1 MGAIKKRRA
10 GRAVALIAAVGLIAA
25 ACGGEEEE
33 AAPAPAPAP
42 APDASTPPETP
53 AGYDRAA
60 VMAAIDEVA
69 ERVANGELAYDV
81 TANEDEA
88 IQALREVIPQPDG
101 YPARSVQ
108 ILIGFGEGG
117 GSDNYT
123 RNAGRDVERIMGQP
137 IIYNNVPGG
146 SGEVAIGQLLA
157 SNPDGYTI
165 GSSITNQVII
175 DALGTQPY
183 SWTESVEYI
192 IRQQGPTE
200 TYWVRADSPFQTM
213 EELLEFAKNNP
224 GEIRNSGSG
233 LGGDDEFRQL
243 AIEAA
248 LDTEIIFIPFDG
260 VGGRTTAL
268 LSGDIDMLHET
279 FATMLDLYEDGQ
291 IRPLAYGGTQ
301 QLGAVGPPDI
311 PSMSQLGYDVP
322 VGRWRSMVAP
332 LGTPVEIV
340 EYLHNLFYAASKLP
354 AYIEYAEV
362 FLQDNPDFYLG
373 PEDFRAEA
381 IRERDALKVI
391 IEQFDYGQ

>member
-1 MGAIKKRRA
+1 MATIKKRRA
-10 GRAVALIAAVGLIAA
+10 GRSIALVAAVGMIVA
-25 ACGGEEEE
+25 ACGGSDAPAP

-42 APDASTPPETP
+42 GAPAPDAP

-60 VMAAIDEVA
+60 VMAAIDEIAAKVA
-69 ERVANGELAYDV
+69 RGELQYDV

-88 IQALREVIPQPDG
+88 IRALREVIPQPAG

-108 ILIGFGEGG
+108 LLIGFGEGG
-117 GSDNYT
+117 GSDLYS
-123 RNAGRDVERIMGQP
+123 RNAGRDVERIMGRP
-137 IIYNNVPGG
+137 LVYNNVPGG
-146 SGEVAIGQLLA
+146 SGEVALGQLIT

-165 GSSITNQVII
+165 GSAITNQVII

-183 SWTESVEYI
+183 SFTESVEFI
-192 IRQQGPTE
+192 VRQQGPTE

-224 GEIRNSGSG
+224 GVIRNSGSG

-248 LDTEIIFIPFDG
+248 LNTQIIFIPFDG

-279 FATMLDLYEDGQ
+279 LATMLDLYKDGQ

-301 QLGAVGPPDI
+301 QLGAFTPDI
-311 PSMSQLGYDVP
+311 PSMADLGYDVP

-332 LGTPVEIV
+332 KGTPTEII

-354 AYIEYAEV
+354 SYITYAEV
-362 FLQDNPDFYLG
+362 ALQNNPDFYLG

-391 IEQFDYGQ
+391 IEQFGYGQ

>member
-1 MGAIKKRRA
+1 MGSIKKRRA
-10 GRAVALIAAVGLIAA
+10 GRSVALVAAVGMIVA
-25 ACGGEEEE
+25 ACGGSDAPAP

-42 APDASTPPETP
+42 GAPAPDAP

-60 VMAAIDEVA
+60 VMAAIDEIAAKVA
-69 ERVANGELAYDV
+69 RGELQYDV

-88 IQALREVIPQPDG
+88 IRALREVIPQPDG

-108 ILIGFGEGG
+108 LLIGFGEGG
-117 GSDNYT
+117 GSDLYS
-123 RNAGRDVERIMGQP
+123 RNAGRDVERIMGRP
-137 IIYNNVPGG
+137 LVYNNVPGG
-146 SGEVAIGQLLA
+146 SGEVALGQLIA
-157 SNPDGYTI
+157 SNPDGYTF
-165 GSSITNQVII
+165 GSAITNQVII

-183 SWTESVEYI
+183 SFTESVEFI

-224 GEIRNSGSG
+224 GAIRNSGSG

-268 LSGDIDMLHET
+268 LSGDIDVLHET
-279 FATMLDLYEDGQ
+279 LATMLDLYEDGQ

-301 QLGAVGPPDI
+301 QLGAFDPDI
-311 PSMSQLGYDVP
+311 PSMADLGYDVP

-332 LGTPVEIV
+332 KGTPAEIV

-354 AYIEYAEV
+354 SYIAYAEV
-362 FLQDNPDFYLG
+362 ALQNNPDFYLG

-391 IEQFDYGQ
+391 IEQFGYGQ

>member
-1 MGAIKKRRA
+1 MASMKKRRA
-10 GRAVALIAAVGLIAA
+10 GRSIALVAAVGMIVA
-25 ACGGEEEE
+25 ACGGSDAPAP

-42 APDASTPPETP
+42 GAPAPDAP

-60 VMAAIDEVA
+60 VMAAIDEIA
-69 ERVANGELAYDV
+69 ARVARGELQYDV

-88 IQALREVIPQPDG
+88 IRALREVIPQPAG

-108 ILIGFGEGG
+108 LLIGFGEGG
-117 GSDNYT
+117 GSDLYS
-123 RNAGRDVERIMGQP
+123 RNAGRDVERIMGRP
-137 IIYNNVPGG
+137 LVYNNVPGG
-146 SGEVAIGQLLA
+146 SGEVALGQLIT

-165 GSSITNQVII
+165 GSAITNQVII

-183 SWTESVEYI
+183 SFTESVEFI

-224 GEIRNSGSG
+224 GVIRNSGSG

-248 LDTEIIFIPFDG
+248 LNTQIIFIPFDG

-279 FATMLDLYEDGQ
+279 LATMLDLYKDGQ

-301 QLGAVGPPDI
+301 RLGAFDPDI
-311 PSMSQLGYDVP
+311 PSMADLGYDVP

-332 LGTPVEIV
+332 KGTPTEII

-354 AYIEYAEV
+354 SYIAYAEV
-362 FLQDNPDFYLG
+362 ALQNNPDFYLG

-391 IEQFDYGQ
+391 IEQFGYGQ

>member
-1 MGAIKKRRA
+1 MGVKKKRRLA
-10 GRAVALIAAVGLIAA
+10 RSIALIAAVGLIAA
-25 ACGGEEEE
+25 ACGGDDA

-42 APDASTPPETP
+42 AAPAAPEAP

-60 VMAAIDEVA
+60 VMAAIDDIA
-69 ERVANGELAYDV
+69 ARVASGELSYDP
-81 TANEDEA
+81 TQNEDDA
-88 IQALREVIPQPDG
+88 IQALREAIPAPDG

-108 ILIGFGEGG
+108 LIIGFGEGG
-117 GSDNYT
+117 GSDLYS
-123 RNAGRDVERIMGQP
+123 RNAGRDVERIMGRP
-137 IIYNNVPGG
+137 LVYNNVPGG
-146 SGEVAIGQLLA
+146 SGEVALGQLIT

-165 GSSITNQVII
+165 GSAITNQVII

-183 SWTESVEYI
+183 SFTESVEFI

-248 LDTEIIFIPFDG
+248 LDTEIVFIPFDG

-279 FATMLDLYEDGQ
+279 LATMYDLYEDGQ
-291 IRPLAYGGTQ
+291 IRALAYGGDQ
-301 QLGAVGPPDI
+301 QLGAFDPDI
-311 PSMSQLGYDVP
+311 PSMTQLGYEVP

-332 LGTPVEIV
+332 LGTPVEII

-354 AYIEYAEV
+354 SYIEYAEV
-362 FLQDNPDFYLG
+362 ALQNNPDFYLG
-373 PEDFRAEA
+373 PEAFRAEA

>member
-1 MGAIKKRRA
+1 MGSSKTRRA
-10 GRAVALIAAVGLIAA
+10 SIALVAAIGLIVA
-25 ACGGEEEE
+25 ACGGSDD
-33 AAPAPAPAP
+33 PAPA
-42 APDASTPPETP
+42 APDAPSAPAAPDAP

-60 VMAAIDEVA
+60 VMAAIDDVA
-69 ERVANGELAYDV
+69 ARVASGELQYDV

-88 IQALREVIPQPDG
+88 IRALREVIPQPDG
-101 YPARSVQ
+101 YPSRSVQ

-123 RNAGRDVERIMGQP
+123 RNAGRDVERIMGQR
-137 IIYNNVPGG
+137 IVYNNVPGG

-213 EELLEFAKNNP
+213 EELLEFAKDNP
-224 GEIRNSGSG
+224 GQIRNSGSG

-311 PSMSQLGYDVP
+311 PSMADLGYDVP

-354 AYIEYAEV
+354 SYIAYAEV

-391 IEQFDYGQ
+391 IEQFGYGQ

>member
-1 MGAIKKRRA
+1 MRSSKTRRA
-10 GRAVALIAAVGLIAA
+10 SIALVAAIGLIVA
-25 ACGGEEEE
+25 ACGGSDD
-33 AAPAPAPAP
+33 PAPA
-42 APDASTPPETP
+42 APDAPSAPAAPDAP

-60 VMAAIDEVA
+60 VMAAIDDVA
-69 ERVANGELAYDV
+69 ARVASGELQYDV

-88 IQALREVIPQPDG
+88 IRALREVIPQPDG
-101 YPARSVQ
+101 YPSRSVQ

-123 RNAGRDVERIMGQP
+123 RNAGRDVERIMGQR
-137 IIYNNVPGG
+137 IVYNNVPGG

-213 EELLEFAKNNP
+213 EELLEFAKDNP
-224 GEIRNSGSG
+224 GQIRNSGSG

-248 LDTEIIFIPFDG
+248 LDTEIVFIPFDG

-311 PSMSQLGYDVP
+311 PSMADLGYDVP

-354 AYIEYAEV
+354 SYIAYAEV

-391 IEQFDYGQ
+391 IEQFGYGQ

>member
-1 MGAIKKRRA
+1 MGSIKRRRA
-10 GRAVALIAAVGLIAA
+10 GRSVALVAAVGMIVA
-25 ACGGEEEE
+25 ACGGSDAPAP

-42 APDASTPPETP
+42 GAPAPDAP

-60 VMAAIDEVA
+60 VMAAIDEIAAKVA
-69 ERVANGELAYDV
+69 RGELQYDV
-81 TANEDEA
+81 TANEDET
-88 IQALREVIPQPDG
+88 IRALREVIPQPAG

-108 ILIGFGEGG
+108 LLIGFGEGG
-117 GSDNYT
+117 GSDLYS
-123 RNAGRDVERIMGQP
+123 RNAGRDVERIMGRP
-137 IIYNNVPGG
+137 LVYNNVPGG
-146 SGEVAIGQLLA
+146 SGEVALGQLIT

-165 GSSITNQVII
+165 GSAITNQVII

-183 SWTESVEYI
+183 SFTESVEFI
-192 IRQQGPTE
+192 VRQQGPTE

-224 GEIRNSGSG
+224 GKIRNSGSG

-248 LDTEIIFIPFDG
+248 LNTTIIFIPFDG

-279 FATMLDLYEDGQ
+279 LATMLDLYKDGQ

-301 QLGAVGPPDI
+301 QLGAFTPDI
-311 PSMSQLGYDVP
+311 PSMADLGYDVP

-332 LGTPVEIV
+332 KGTPPEII

-354 AYIEYAEV
+354 SYIAYAEV
-362 FLQDNPDFYLG
+362 ALQNNPDFYLG

-391 IEQFDYGQ
+391 IEQFGYGQ